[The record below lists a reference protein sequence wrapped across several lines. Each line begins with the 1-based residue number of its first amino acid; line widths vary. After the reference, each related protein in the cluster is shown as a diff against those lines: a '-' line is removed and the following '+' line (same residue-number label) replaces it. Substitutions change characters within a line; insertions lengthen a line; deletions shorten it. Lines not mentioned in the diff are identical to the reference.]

1 MQEIF
6 NGNSNTRANQYL
18 STNSTLLAARVR
30 IVPLADVRE
39 YVCLRLEFYGC
50 FRHGIAEYS
59 APVGKS
65 ATAATVEILLTCD
78 TVYICTYICGTYA
91 VSYVSMC
98 TECTVRYYCIYSY
111 IYVYMLLMLE
121 SVMMSLN
128 YYNDNIAWYMNTHSA
143 CPRLLPNVTPSS
155 VLS

>member
-59 APVGKS
+59 APVGKYA
-65 ATAATVEILLTCD
+65 ATAATVELLLTCD
-78 TVYICTYICGTYA
+78 IAYVCTYICGIVRTYA
-91 VSYVSMC
+91 VSYVHTRYRTYICLLNAQYVTTVFTHTFTC
-98 TECTVRYYCIYSY
+98 TCC
-111 IYVYMLLMLE
+111 
-121 SVMMSLN
+121 
-128 YYNDNIAWYMNTHSA
+128 
-143 CPRLLPNVTPSS
+143 
-155 VLS
+155 